1 MCMSAKRFLFATLL
15 FSPAFAMAQD
25 NASVSGKIVNRQQKP
40 LAGAVVSVL
49 NSNLAVIAD
58 ADGNFSINK
67 LPKGTYVVHVRSLGY
82 AEKTVE
88 LQTSGDNI
96 ITLEEQVNQLNDV
109 VVSAEKREQF
119 LQRVPAGIT
128 SLSAKEVTDYRL
140 WNAKDISGIAPNLY
154 ANNPGDNRNVTSLRG
169 IATTSYDPAVATYI
183 DGVNQF
189 SLDTYIGNLFDV
201 ERIEVLR
208 GPQGTLYGRTA
219 MGGVINIITKQPTN
233 ATEGFAELTFGNYG
247 RQRYS
252 AGIKAPIVKNKLFF
266 GAALMYDKLNG
277 YYTNDFNNSK
287 YDKQHSIV
295 GNYYIKWNA
304 SDKWNLALNVKH
316 QLSRNN
322 GAFPLVFGVEDAF
335 ANPYKVNQDALSELV
350 DNVFNS
356 SLSVKYSGHAFNFTS
371 QTAYQSNY
379 RYYTKPLDAD
389 FSPIDGITIINNY
402 GKPWNNVKAWTQE
415 FRFSSPASVSSPW
428 QWTAGAYLFIND
440 APNKQATHFG
450 KDAGY
455 LGIPDTDFSQ
465 IATSKSNKNGA
476 ALFGQ
481 ATYAINKKLELTA
494 GIRFDYEH
502 SKLNVLGQYQK
513 DPDPYPVFD
522 TRPDTTG
529 TASFN
534 AFSPKLNLL
543 YHASANS
550 NLYASYSR
558 GYRPGG
564 LTQLS
569 SDPSQ
574 PPLYKFDPENSNS
587 FELGVKN
594 TLFNNRLRLNI
605 AAFFTNVVNAQVPTL
620 VLPDAITITKNAGR
634 LESKGAELELA
645 TTFWKGLELSYNFGY
660 TDAKYT
666 SLKVPSDGEEVSFD
680 GNKQVFTPN
689 ITSSLALQYSHRIAQ
704 KQNLQFVVR
713 GEWFYFGKQYFDL
726 ANQISQSSY
735 NLLNTR
741 VGFSSKHADLFF
753 WMRNIGNVKY
763 IGYAYDFGG
772 VHLAEPQTLGI
783 TLTAKF

>member
-1 MCMSAKRFLFATLL
+1 MSAKRLLLATLL
-15 FSPAFAMAQD
+15 FSPVFVIAQD
-25 NASVSGKIVNRQQKP
+25 NASVSGKIVNKQQKP
-40 LAGAVVSVL
+40 LAGAVITVL
-49 NSNLAVIAD
+49 NSNGAIIAD
-58 ADGNFSINK
+58 AAGNFSIGK
-67 LPKGTYVVHVRSLGY
+67 LARGVYVVHVKSLGY
-82 AEKTVE
+82 AEKTIE
-88 LQTSGDNI
+88 LQTGGDNTI
-96 ITLEEQVNQLNDV
+96 ILEEQVNQLSDV

-119 LQRVPAGIT
+119 LQKIPVSVT

-154 ANNPGDNRNVTSLRG
+154 SGNPGDNRNVTSLRG

-233 ATEGFAELTFGNYG
+233 ATEGFAELSFGNYG

-252 AGIKAPIVKNKLFF
+252 AGIKTPIVKNKLFF
-266 GAALMYDKLNG
+266 GAALMYDKLDG
-277 YYTNDFNNSK
+277 YYTNESYNNH
-287 YDKQHSIV
+287 YDKQHATT
-295 GNYYIKWNA
+295 GNYYLKWIA
-304 SDKWNLALNVKH
+304 SDNWNVSLNVKH
-316 QLSRNN
+316 QLARNN
-322 GAFPLVFGVEDAF
+322 GPFPLVFGVEDAF
-335 ANPYKVNQDALSELV
+335 ASPYQVNQNAVSEMV

-356 SLSVKYSGHAFNFTS
+356 ALSVKYTGRAFNFTS

-379 RYYTKPLDAD
+379 RYYTDPLDGD
-389 FSPIDGITIINNY
+389 FSPIDGITVINNY

-428 QWTAGAYLFIND
+428 QWTAGAYFFIND

-455 LGIPDTDFSQ
+455 LGVPDTDFSQ
-465 IATSKSNKNGA
+465 IVTSKANKNGA

-513 DPDPYPVFD
+513 DPNPEPIFD

-564 LTQLS
+564 LTQLG

-587 FELGVKN
+587 FEVGIKN
-594 TLFNNRLRLNI
+594 TLFNNKLRLNI

-620 VLPDAITITKNAGR
+620 VLPDAITITKNAGK
-634 LESKGAELELA
+634 LQSKGAELELA
-645 TTFWKGLELSYNFGY
+645 TTFGKGFELSYNFGY

-666 SLKVPSDGEEVSFD
+666 SLKLPSDGEEVNFN

-726 ANQISQSSY
+726 ANQIAQSPY
-735 NLLNTR
+735 DLFNTR

-753 WMRNIGNVKY
+753 WMRNIGDVKY

-772 VHLAEPQTLGI
+772 VHLAEPQTLGV